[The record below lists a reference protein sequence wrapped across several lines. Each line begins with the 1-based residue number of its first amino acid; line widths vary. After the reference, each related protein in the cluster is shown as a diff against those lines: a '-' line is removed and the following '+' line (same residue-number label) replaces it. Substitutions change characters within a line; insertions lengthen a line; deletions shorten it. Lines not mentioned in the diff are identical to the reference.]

1 MGTTLHNFIDIFNSN
16 FEVSGESIQ
25 LNKIVIPIIQRDYA
39 QGRTS
44 YTVNRV
50 RERFLNAL
58 KDAICNEPVTLD
70 FVYGDIDENGQMTPL
85 DGQQR
90 LTTLFCFIIMLLKKS
105 VLTVM
110 NMIFSKTSVMKQ
122 DTVLVIFANSLS
134 MNLILLSQS
143 LYPKK

>member
-70 FVYGDIDENGQMTPL
+70 FVYGDIDENGQMIVGDMPQPPTPS
-85 DGQQR
+85 DPTEPPEPTEPSEPSDPTEPSEPSEPSDPTEPSDPG
-90 LTTLFCFIIMLLKKS
+90 TATEEG
-105 VLTVM
+105 TE
-110 NMIFSKTSVMKQ
+110 
-122 DTVLVIFANSLS
+122 
-134 MNLILLSQS
+134 
-143 LYPKK
+143 